1 MWQNLSL
8 AQMIF
13 KKSFYFVASLIL
25 LLSACN
31 NAEESQTAADNARA
45 DSLSIK
51 LNSPE
56 LKAVNAALLLDV
68 NNDSLYNRRAIVY
81 LSLRQF
87 PEAINDAK
95 RAIRLDSSTAR
106 NYLTLADIYFAENS
120 TRLSKELLE
129 TVARKFP
136 NDTEALLKLA
146 ELYYLVQRYQEGIE
160 FVNKALKI
168 NENLAKAYYIKGSIY
183 RESGDTSRAVSS
195 LETAIEQDTR
205 MTDAHYDLG
214 VIYAARRN
222 PLAMQYYENVIRIEP
237 ERKDALYARARFLQD
252 LGKTEQAISEYEN
265 LVKKDPAC
273 DKCYYNLGALE
284 LEIKKNPKKA
294 LELFSKAIE
303 LRADY
308 LEAYFARGYTY
319 ALLKDDN
326 SARAD
331 YKMCLQIKPNYPPAV
346 QGLNEL

>member
-1 MWQNLSL
+1 MLQNSSPMP
-8 AQMIF
+8 MIF
-13 KKSFYFVASLIL
+13 KQALAFCLSALV
-25 LLSACN
+25 LLSACKGG
-31 NAEESQTAADNARA
+31 EEQQLEAANLRA

-56 LKAVNAALLLDV
+56 LKAVNAALLQDV
-68 NNDSLYNRRAIVY
+68 SNDSLYNRRAAIY

-129 TVARKFP
+129 TVTRKFP

-222 PLAMQYYENVIRIEP
+222 PIAMQYYENAIRLEP
-237 ERKDALYARARFLQD
+237 DRKDALYARARFLQD
-252 LGKTEQAISEYEN
+252 LGKIDQAITEYEAMI
-265 LVKKDPAC
+265 KKDPAC
-273 DKCYYNLGALE
+273 ENCHYNIGALE

-294 LELFSKAIE
+294 LTHFTRAIE

-308 LEAYFARGYTY
+308 LEAYFARAYTY
-319 ALLKDDN
+319 AQLKDIN

-331 YKMCLQIKPNYPPAV
+331 YKMCLQINPNYPPAV